1 MAHRPF
7 HKIWRTAISIALSL
21 SLFSCLQAQEP
32 VLTLRAPSS
41 VAAGEAFEIS
51 YAINVRG
58 SKNFQAPAFKGLD
71 VLFGPMQSQSSSF
84 QFVNGKQS
92 QSFSLSYTYQLRAP
106 KEGNYTF
113 GAASIV
119 VDGKTYVSE
128 PLKLTVTAARQNP
141 QQNAQTPQRQQTRP
155 AANTPPAEVSDKDL
169 FVTSTVNKRTPYVG
183 EQVLLSY
190 RIYTAIPVEQYSIYK
205 TPSSMGFWTEELKAN
220 TNSQEQE
227 VIDNRLFVYADMRKV
242 AIFAQDAGPHTIEPM
257 EVEAIAQV
265 QAPRRRSN
273 SIFDIFDDAFFNP
286 TESVKKSLRTKPLKI
301 NVKELPQ
308 EGRPA
313 SFDGL
318 VGNYSILFN
327 YDRNQPVRTNEAL
340 TFTFTVKGSGNI
352 EMIHAPQIQF
362 PPDFEVY
369 EPKISY
375 DKQLSASGVSG
386 KASFEYIVIP
396 RNPGVYKINAFRYSF
411 FNPQT
416 EKYEE
421 TLIPETVLNVE
432 KGKDL
437 PTDMTSLRSQDTPKN
452 DIEYIRIKA
461 DRWQKSGHSLLFSL
475 HFWLILLG
483 EAILFISFLLFY
495 RQHLKRNADLA
506 GIRNRH
512 AARQA
517 KKCLKKAKKLL
528 DEQHRDAFYMEISQA
543 LWGFLRDKLNIP
555 TADLALDTVRAAL
568 QQKNIETLLIEQFL
582 LTLEHCEFARFSR
595 GVSDWD
601 KKSMQDLYDEAED
614 IIRKIIGTLK

>member
-1 MAHRPF
+1 MTQLPF
-7 HKIWRTAISIALSL
+7 HKTGRRTILIAFFF
-21 SLFSCLQAQEP
+21 SLFSFLPAQEP
-32 VLTLRAPSS
+32 VLSLRAPSS
-41 VAAGEAFEIS
+41 VEAGEAFEIA

-106 KEGNYTF
+106 KEGRYTF

-119 VDGKTYVSE
+119 VDGKTYLSE
-128 PLKLTVTAARQNP
+128 PFNLTVTAARKP
-141 QQNAQTPQRQQTRP
+141 QAANTQTSQQRPQSRP
-155 AANTPPAEVSDKDL
+155 AASAPAEVSDKDL
-169 FVTSTVNKRTPYVG
+169 FITSTINKRAPYVG
-183 EQVLLSY
+183 EQVLLTY
-190 RIYTAIPVEQYSIYK
+190 RIYTAIPIEQYSIYK

-220 TNSQEQE
+220 TNGQEQE

-242 AIFAQDAGPHTIEPM
+242 AIFAQDAGMHTIEPM

-265 QAPRRRSN
+265 AAPRRRSN
-273 SIFDIFDDAFFNP
+273 SIFDLFDDAFFNP
-286 TESVKKSLRTKPLKI
+286 TESVKKNLRSKPLKI
-301 NVKELPQ
+301 NVRELPQ

-318 VGNYSILFN
+318 VGQYTLQFN
-327 YDRNQPVRTNEAL
+327 YDRKQAVRTNEAL

-386 KASFEYIVIP
+386 KATFEYIVVP
-396 RNPGVYKINAFRYSF
+396 RNPGVYRINAFHYSF

-416 EKYEE
+416 ERYEE
-421 TLIPETVLNVE
+421 ILIPETVLNVE
-432 KGKDL
+432 RGKEL
-437 PTDMTSLRSQDTPKN
+437 SAEVSPAKNPDMAKS
-452 DIEYIRIKA
+452 DIGYIRLKA
-461 DRWQKSGHSLLFSL
+461 DHWQKSGYRFLFSL
-475 HFWLILLG
+475 YFWLILVG
-483 EAILFISFLLFY
+483 EAVLFAIILLAY
-495 RQHLKRNADLA
+495 RHQRKRNADLA
-506 GIRNRH
+506 GIRNRR

-517 KKCLKKAKKLL
+517 RKCLKKANRLL
-528 DEQHRDAFYMEISQA
+528 DEKHKDAFFVEISQA
-543 LWGFLRDKLNIP
+543 LWGFLSDKLNIP
-555 TADLALDTVRAAL
+555 PADLALDTVRAAL
-568 QQKNIETLLIEQFL
+568 QAKNIETTLVDQFI
-582 LTLEHCEFARFSR
+582 LTLEHCESARFSR
-595 GVSDWD
+595 EVSNLQ
-601 KKSMQDLYDEAED
+601 SMQKLYDEAED

>member
-1 MAHRPF
+1 MAHRIF
-7 HKIWRTAISIALSL
+7 HNFWRTAISAALCIWLLPLSL
-21 SLFSCLQAQEP
+21 AQEP
-32 VLTLRAPSS
+32 VLSLRAPSS

-92 QSFSLSYTYQLRAP
+92 QSFTLTYTYQLRAP

-113 GAASIV
+113 GSASIV
-119 VDGKTYVSE
+119 VDGKTYVSD
-128 PLKLTVTAARQNP
+128 PLNLTVTAARQ
-141 QQNAQTPQRQQTRP
+141 TPQNNNQRPQPRP
-155 AANTPPAEVSDKDL
+155 AGNTSALPAEISDKDL
-169 FVTSTVNKRTPYVG
+169 FITASVNKRTPFVG
-183 EQVLLSY
+183 EQVLLTY

-220 TNSQEQE
+220 TNGQEQE

-265 QAPRRRSN
+265 AAPRRRSN

-286 TESVKKSLRTKPLKI
+286 TESVKKNLRTKPVKI
-301 NVKELPQ
+301 NVKALPQ
-308 EGRPA
+308 DGRPA

-318 VGNYSILFN
+318 VGNYTLHF
-327 YDRNQPVRTNEAL
+327 DFDPNQAVRTNEAL
-340 TFTFTVKGSGNI
+340 TFTFSVQGSGNI

-375 DKQLSASGVSG
+375 DKQLSANGVNG
-386 KASFEYIVIP
+386 KATFEYIVVP

-411 FNPQT
+411 FNPKS

-432 KGKDL
+432 RGKDL
-437 PTDMTSLRSQDTPKN
+437 PQSLVPGQTENPAKN
-452 DIEYIRIKA
+452 DIEYIRLKA
-461 DRWQKSGHSLLFSL
+461 DTWYKTGNSLLFSL
-475 HFWLILLG
+475 WFWLILLG
-483 EAILFISFLLFY
+483 EALLFSAFLILY
-495 RQHLKRNADLA
+495 RHRLKRNAALV
-506 GIRNRH
+506 GRKNRR
-512 AARQA
+512 AAREAQ
-517 KKCLKKAKKLL
+517 KCLRKARRLL
-528 DEQHRDAFYMEISQA
+528 TEKQTEAFYVEISQA
-543 LWGFLRDKLNIP
+543 LWGFLSNKLNIP
-555 TADLALDTVRAAL
+555 PADLALDTVRNAL
-568 QQKNIETLLIEQFL
+568 QNKSISPSLTEQFI
-582 LTLEHCEFARFSR
+582 LTLEHCEFARFSP
-595 GVSDWD
+595 GGSGLQN
-601 KKSMQDLYDEAED
+601 MQSLYDEAED